1 MKATKKT
8 GKPFLPQPKPGPKA
22 AKKNAGKSKVDLA
35 KAAKAEEAKTAE
47 SPESIL
53 AHNEAL
59 LGI

>member
-8 GKPFLPQPKPGPKA
+8 GKPFLPQPKAGPKA
-22 AKKNAGKSKVDLA
+22 AKKSAGKSKVELA
-35 KAAKAEEAKTAE
+35 KAAKAEEAKTA